1 MSQDDE
7 LILELAPASI
17 GNIAEVCVAMGY
29 TPIARDF
36 GMEGR
41 VEMDDARLRRYVGYL
56 DALVLYAESLYPH
69 WNDEDPRHDIEDE
82 ERFLDMLSEY
92 YNDLAEALADVY
104 GTDYRSRL
112 S

>member
-1 MSQDDE
+1 MSQENE
-7 LILELAPASI
+7 LVLELPPSSI

-36 GMEGR
+36 DMDGQ
-41 VEMDDARLRRYVGYL
+41 VPMDDNRLRRYVGYL
-56 DALVLYAESLYPH
+56 DAIVLYAESLYPH
-69 WNDEDPRHDIEDE
+69 WNDEDPQHDAADEDQ
-82 ERFLDMLSEY
+82 FLDMLSEY

-112 S
+112 A